1 MEKSTSATNVNV
13 SNNISEDL
21 AFSILSKLPLKSLK
35 RFGCVRKS
43 WALLF
48 ENPYFMSMY
57 QNYFLSKNHSYYDGT
72 SILLNWTNNAMP
84 GEMYHSTLYLLSG
97 ERFENMV
104 KLDWPPPFHEDDCFI
119 DVLSKTSV
127 NGTVC
132 LAQDFL
138 YVKCVFWNPTTDEFK
153 VIPSSPFLSQSRYM
167 TPSVIFHGF
176 GYDHVRDDYMVIRYL
191 TFFDTDT
198 DEPRKEDYS
207 YVDPMWEIYSL
218 RSNSWRKLD
227 FEMPYSCANEKL
239 YIDGM
244 CHWWTLSDDNNR
256 SDVDPRL
263 VSFDLCNEV
272 FLTTNLPSD
281 MVGRHNTLHLTLLNG
296 SIAFI
301 IYDETTTFHI
311 RILGELGV
319 SESWTN
325 VFIVDPLPSIEHPIG
340 AGKKGDIFFRKDDD
354 ELVWFNMST
363 RMIKNLGAK
372 GYKYNCHIIIY
383 KGSLIPI
390 GGL

>member
-1 MEKSTSATNVNV
+1 MKKFVSATNVKV
-13 SNNISEDL
+13 SNNISEDI

-35 RFGCVRKS
+35 RFGCVHES

-48 ENPYFMSMY
+48 ENLYFMSMY

-72 SILLNWTNNAMP
+72 SILLNWTNNALP
-84 GEMYHSTLYLLSG
+84 GEIYHSTLYLLSG
-97 ERFENMV
+97 ERFESMD
-104 KLDWPPPFHEDDCFI
+104 KLDLPPPFHEDDCFI

-127 NGTVC
+127 NGTLC

-138 YVKCVFWNPTTDEFK
+138 HVKCVFWNPTTYEFK
-153 VIPSSPFLSQSRYM
+153 VIPSSPFLSQSHYM
-167 TPSVIFHGF
+167 TPLVIFHGF
-176 GYDHVRDDYMVIRYL
+176 GYEHVRDDYMVIRYL
-191 TFFDTDT
+191 IFYETDT
-198 DEPRKEDYS
+198 DEPRKEDYL
-207 YVDPMWEIYSL
+207 YLDPMWEIYSL

-227 FEMPYSCANEKL
+227 IKMPSSCANEKL
-239 YIDGM
+239 YTDGM
-244 CHWWTLSDDNNR
+244 CHWWSRSDDNNSR
-256 SDVDPRL
+256 DEEPPRL
-263 VSFDLCNEV
+263 VSFDLYNEV

-281 MVGRHNTLHLTLLNG
+281 ILERYDMLYLTLLNG

-319 SESWTN
+319 KESWAII
-325 VFIVDPLPSIEHPIG
+325 FILDPLPSIEHPIG

-354 ELVWFNMST
+354 ELVWFDMST
-363 RMIKNLGAK
+363 RMIKKLGVK
-372 GYKYNCHIIIY
+372 GYRHNCHIIIY

-390 GGL
+390 GG